1 MLHFILQHANYFP
14 GRMRNHPRK
23 RDVGSRKTA
32 PVLVNAKLSQP
43 VKKDQVSK
51 HLSSAVDKCLS
62 KIFGSTTSFRCGT
75 EYDYEYA
82 PVKSLAFKLLL
93 ICRFCSAMM
102 ANINDCDETY
112 NYWEP
117 AHFVIYKRGFQT
129 WEYSPQFALR
139 TYSFVWLYAWLLW
152 ILKHFIDSRLVL
164 FFLLR
169 LSMGIFCA
177 FCELIFYR
185 AVVKVYGRRVASLL
199 LIFLASSPGMFHSSV
214 AFLPSSFCMYMAMLA
229 TASVLL
235 RANTT
240 AIISVALSVLIA
252 WPFSA
257 ILGIPVALDILVV
270 QRKFKKFITVSGS
283 TFVAIMSLMCA
294 IDYYYYQK
302 IVVAVW
308 NIVFYNIFTPHG
320 PNLYGTEP
328 LSFYLKNGFLN
339 NLVPFIL
346 CLSFPLVFATTF
358 VASRSLIM
366 SYYRKW
372 FPFIGVYLWFI
383 VFFAQPHKEERFL
396 YPIYPVICLTGA
408 VSLSLI
414 VQVVRQFNW
423 KTINTCL
430 SYLTFTI
437 VILNA
442 VLAASRIASQFL
454 GYHAP
459 MDLYGEFSAWVE
471 HHELVDQRY
480 FLTNRENIIC
490 VGREWHKLPSS
501 FFIPDKFRLEFIKS
515 AFEGKMLTPY
525 HLAKVIAEA
534 TFQPSIY
541 QN

>member
-1 MLHFILQHANYFP
+1 M
-14 GRMRNHPRK
+14 GNHTRK
-23 RDVGSRKTA
+23 RDIGNRKSA
-32 PVLVNAKLSQP
+32 PPVIVNAKAVP
-43 VKKDQVSK
+43 TVKKDQVSK
-51 HLSSAVDKCLS
+51 HLSVAVENCLS
-62 KIFGSTTSFRCGT
+62 SLFGSTTDFACGT
-75 EYDYEYA
+75 GNDSEYA

-139 TYSFVWLYAWLLW
+139 SYSFVWMYAWLIW
-152 ILKHFIDSRLVL
+152 ILKHVIESRLVL

-169 LSMGIFCA
+169 LSMGIVCA

-185 AVVKVYGRRVASLL
+185 AVVKIYGRRVASLL
-199 LIFLASSPGMFHSSV
+199 LIFLASSPGMFHASV
-214 AFLPSSFCMYMAMLA
+214 AFLPSSFCMYMTMLA

-240 AIISVALSVLIA
+240 AILSVAFSVLVA

-257 ILGIPVALDILVV
+257 IIGLPVALDILTV
-270 QRKFKKFITVSGS
+270 QRKVQKFISVSGIA
-283 TFVAIMSLMCA
+283 FVAIMSVMCA

-302 IVVAVW
+302 VVIAVW
-308 NIVFYNIFTPHG
+308 NIVSYNVFTQHG
-320 PNLYGTEP
+320 PSLYGIEP

-339 NLVPFIL
+339 FLLPFIL
-346 CLSFPLVFATTF
+346 CLTFPLVFVITF
-358 VASRSLIM
+358 ITSRNLIT

-372 FPFIGVYLWFI
+372 FPFIGLYLWFI

-396 YPIYPVICLTGA
+396 YPIYPLICLMAA

-414 VQVVRQFNW
+414 TEVVRRFNW
-423 KTINTCL
+423 KTFNTCL
-430 SYLTFTI
+430 SYFTFLL
-437 VILNA
+437 VVLNA

-471 HHELVDQRY
+471 HQELVDQRY

-490 VGREWHKLPSS
+490 VGREWHKFPSS

-515 AFEGKMLTPY
+515 AFEGKTSLFIWSFW
-525 HLAKVIAEA
+525 HLQECWKVLC
-534 TFQPSIY
+534 TVL
-541 QN
+541 